1 VRADRHS
8 YKCITGYVRRIP
20 PCTYARGLSHDLA
33 IAEVKSNYGDKNASE
48 MVAELEMSWEIMK
61 QQLGG
66 ADAETGEKEAV

>member
-1 VRADRHS
+1 
-8 YKCITGYVRRIP
+8 
-20 PCTYARGLSHDLA
+20 
-33 IAEVKSNYGDKNASE
+33 